1 MCASFSCTA
10 ASVRTGIRLVAGA
23 SVRCGTPPQ
32 HSHTEAVSSM
42 LTTLVT
48 RLRGLILRLWREL
61 AKFGV
66 VGGLA
71 FIIDSGVFIWLIRG
85 PMDDSQLKAKV
96 VAGVVATLF
105 SWVANRY
112 WTFRHRRT
120 GAKARE
126 LMMFLFMNA
135 IGLGIQTGCVGISKY
150 LLGLD
155 SVTEVFIAGN
165 VIGLVLA
172 TAFRFV
178 AYKLWVF
185 TGDQTPSAG
194 PGTGESDDAGPHL
207 LSDRELLTGDLP
219 VVTEEMR
226 HRDRAER
233 GSRGP
238 EFRESEFRGSELRE
252 SDLRTG
258 GDAQ

>member
-1 MCASFSCTA
+1 MITSF
-10 ASVRTGIRLVAGA
+10 V
-23 SVRCGTPPQ
+23 VRCRD
-32 HSHTEAVSSM
+32 
-42 LTTLVT
+42 LV
-48 RLRGLILRLWREL
+48 LRLWREL

-71 FIIDSGVFIWLIRG
+71 FIIDSGIFIWLIRG

-112 WTFRHRRT
+112 WTFRHHRT
-120 GAKARE
+120 RAKTRE
-126 LMMFLFMNA
+126 LLMFLFMNA

-155 SVTEVFIAGN
+155 SVTQVFIAGN

-185 TGDQTPSAG
+185 TGDHESA
-194 PGTGESDDAGPHL
+194 PADHDGPHL
-207 LSDRELLTGDLP
+207 LSDRQLLTGEVP
-219 VVTEEMR
+219 TVPAAGASEHGR
-226 HRDRAER
+226 SAPGRSAAGQSAAGRADGDDGTDSSSAVRCHSGR
-233 GSRGP
+233 G
-238 EFRESEFRGSELRE
+238 
-252 SDLRTG
+252 
-258 GDAQ
+258 